1 MFTRILFFEERFF
14 QSFLPRIETK
24 EVTLFRIGSLKFS
37 FLRELKILLF
47 NSRPLNIESLSKQI
61 ESPFL
66 LHMIKA
72 QPTQQFVGDYLIIDQ
87 LGIGTSGKVQLAEH
101 KDTKQKVA
109 IKVINK
115 NKFLQKQDLEAKIR
129 REIALMRLFDHPHI
143 LKLVEVCESQ
153 RRLYI
158 VLEYAQNGELFD
170 YLVRR
175 RALSVEQALSF
186 FRQLIYG
193 LDFLHRHAICH
204 RDLKPENILLDEYD
218 RLKIADFGFARW
230 MRGNVA
236 DTSCGS
242 PHYAAPEV
250 IKGLVY
256 DGRAADVWSC
266 GVILYALLAGH
277 LPFDDPSIRNLMA
290 KVKMGRY
297 QMPAFTPEIQNLIS
311 RMLCVDATKRITI
324 DQIKE
329 HPGFRIGLP
338 RNYAIPKPLPLPSL
352 PDPMVVDDIDPKVF
366 TVLTH
371 LGYVN
376 EKDIKAELESS
387 KTNMAK
393 VFVHMLT
400 STMSLDWLPW
410 NGEVGEEVSE
420 DNFLVEE
427 QPIVFVAHAGN
438 SDPFHR
444 RKITQQLSLG
454 SPDLFSFVEK
464 STWGGDV
471 PPPEQPLSNKTTVG
485 KITSTLTGIVA
496 ALQQLLSSHSH
507 KFFHPNDETIITRID
522 ESEMYVIVKVIQIS
536 KEQYSLQLQ
545 QVNGSPVEFS
555 SFLTLMEEFAETFA

>member
-1 MFTRILFFEERFF
+1 
-14 QSFLPRIETK
+14 
-24 EVTLFRIGSLKFS
+24 
-37 FLRELKILLF
+37 
-47 NSRPLNIESLSKQI
+47 
-61 ESPFL
+61 
-66 LHMIKA
+66 MIK
-72 QPTQQFVGDYLIIDQ
+72 PTGQQVVGDYVITGQ
-87 LGIGTSGKVQLAEH
+87 LGIGTTGKVQLAEH
-101 KDTKQKVA
+101 TVTKQKVA

-115 NKFLQKQDLEAKIR
+115 NKFLQKSELEAKIR

-158 VLEYAQNGELFD
+158 VLEYAANGELFD
-170 YLVRR
+170 YLIRKR
-175 RALSVEQALSF
+175 SLAVEEAMSF
-186 FRQLIYG
+186 FRQIVYG

-218 RLKIADFGFARW
+218 RIKIADFGFARW
-230 MRGNVA
+230 MRANVA

-250 IKGLVY
+250 IRGVVY

-297 QMPAFTPEIQNLIS
+297 QMPAFAPEIQDLIG
-311 RMLCVDATKRITI
+311 RMLLVDPSKRITI
-324 DQIKE
+324 ADIKE
-329 HPGFRIGLP
+329 HPGFRIGYP
-338 RNYAIPKPLPLPSL
+338 RNYQVPTPLPLPNL
-352 PDPMVVDDIDPKVF
+352 PDPITVESIDPKVF
-366 TVLTH
+366 TVLTD

-376 EKDIKAELESS
+376 EKDIKSELEAS

-410 NGEVGEEVSE
+410 NDEIGDGVAE
-420 DNFLVEE
+420 DEFLVEDPQPMAFME
-427 QPIVFVAHAGN
+427 QSS

-444 RKITQQLSLG
+444 PQKITQQLSLG

-464 STWGGDV
+464 STWGAEV
-471 PPPEQPLSNKTTVG
+471 PPPPVGANKVTVG
-485 KITSTLTGIVA
+485 KMTSTLPKICASLEQLITG
-496 ALQQLLSSHSH
+496 HSY
-507 KFFHPNDETIITRID
+507 KYFHPNDETLLMKVEDGEVYIII
-522 ESEMYVIVKVIQIS
+522 KVIQVGAD
-536 KEQYSLQLQ
+536 QFTLQLQ
-545 QVNGSPVEFS
+545 QVGGSPAEFPAILS
-555 SFLTLMEEFAETFA
+555 MFEEFAETFT